1 VKDLVKERRAS
12 AAAPASPA
20 VEEEREAEPATADE
34 EAPGDDPEAE
44 VRPPRPRRDPSSA
57 LREIRDTEERSLQE
71 WLSTLGTH
79 GAFKIQLRRDDP
91 QKVTVRGK
99 ILNAA
104 GFLGSFE
111 HPIDE
116 EWIQERYGGGTY
128 ALKATFRNQEGS
140 YIYKKGFHRTVKI
153 AGEPNA
159 DTLPGQVSPEP
170 AGGESPTIVRE
181 AFSAMKDLLDQKG
194 GAKGLDPTIQLMF
207 EKMREDNDRR
217 DRDLQRRD
225 AELATLRRELS
236 ETRATPTPQDP
247 IRDKML
253 NSLLDGQSGHVE
265 ALKLRHESELRQTKQ
280 AAIDDLKRVEDR
292 HDRSM
297 TELRMLHETTLGN
310 LRSSHDRELLA
321 LRTAHE
327 TALKAEQSTYNI
339 QAHTLGA
346 ENKRLEQ
353 AIAEL
358 KAKISEMATE
368 MRELRAKKDKSLV
381 EQAKE
386 IREVR
391 DALSD
396 GETQDKSA
404 GDKIL
409 DLITNPAS
417 LEFVQGIM
425 TKRAEPAK
433 QAAPQ
438 AQGPQHVRNGR
449 GEVFRKQPDG
459 TLVPLKPKPQPK
471 PPIVTEDGTQIAP
484 PEIEPAVIVQVVAY
498 LERAFSANQAPE
510 IVAQSGRTV
519 VPEEIMTWIRNNHTE
534 AVSGV
539 DLFMSKVA
547 KLPGTSPLSSQR
559 GRNWLRMVG
568 AALVGD

>member
-1 VKDLVKERRAS
+1 
-12 AAAPASPA
+12 
-20 VEEEREAEPATADE
+20 
-34 EAPGDDPEAE
+34 
-44 VRPPRPRRDPSSA
+44 
-57 LREIRDTEERSLQE
+57 
-71 WLSTLGTH
+71 
-79 GAFKIQLRRDDP
+79 
-91 QKVTVRGK
+91 
-99 ILNAA
+99 
-104 GFLGSFE
+104 
-111 HPIDE
+111 
-116 EWIQERYGGGTY
+116 
-128 ALKATFRNQEGS
+128 
-140 YIYKKGFHRTVKI
+140 
-153 AGEPNA
+153 
-159 DTLPGQVSPEP
+159 
-170 AGGESPTIVRE
+170 
-181 AFSAMKDLLDQKG
+181 
-194 GAKGLDPTIQLMF
+194 
-207 EKMREDNDRR
+207 
-217 DRDLQRRD
+217 
-225 AELATLRRELS
+225 
-236 ETRATPTPQDP
+236 
-247 IRDKML
+247 
-253 NSLLDGQSGHVE
+253 
-265 ALKLRHESELRQTKQ
+265 
-280 AAIDDLKRVEDR
+280 
-292 HDRSM
+292 
-297 TELRMLHETTLGN
+297 
-310 LRSSHDRELLA
+310 

-559 GRNWLRMVG
+559 GRNWLWMVG